1 MAKIDKDAYD
11 VIIIGA
17 GISGLICGCYLAKA
31 GLRVL
36 IAEQHHIPGGYC
48 TSFRRKGYIFDAA
61 AHSFGGYREGGII
74 HKVFSECNLHDR
86 VKITRYDPSDIII
99 SPEHTVRFCSD
110 VNKTIDSLQGSF
122 PHERENI
129 QRFFSFLTHGQPA
142 EFAKLGKMTLHDL
155 LQSYFTD
162 QKLQAVLAFPILGNG
177 DLPPSRIAAFVAA
190 KIYTEF
196 LLDGGYYP
204 DGGMQALPNAMAQR
218 FKEFGGTLLLS
229 TLVKKI
235 NVTDNVVR
243 GVVLENSEF
252 IRARCVISNG
262 DAHQTFFKLLGAKHV
277 GREFLDTVE
286 NMVPSQGIFVL
297 YIGVN
302 TFSGLPEP
310 GVNCWFLPHYDIE
323 NMYSLSRSE
332 KNNKLPEYYMVRVS
346 PDRQTV
352 LAFVNTPFRNER
364 FWAKNKNDF
373 MEKFIESIEKNTIPG
388 LSQHI
393 AHKEAATPATLYRYT
408 LNYRGAAYGWA
419 GLLSQ
424 FAKRDLIKPSF
435 LEGLYLTGHW
445 TTFGQGIAGVAYV
458 GRFVA
463 NLVLRAHA
471 H

>member
-1 MAKIDKDAYD
+1 MATPDKDAYD

-17 GISGLICGCYLAKA
+17 GIGGLICGCYLAKA
-31 GLRVL
+31 GLKVL

-48 TSFRRKGYIFDAA
+48 TSFRRRGYIFDAA

-74 HKVFSECNLHDR
+74 HKVFSDFNLHGR

-99 SPEHTVRFCSD
+99 SPDHTVRFWSD
-110 VNKTIDSLQGSF
+110 VGKTIDSLQGAF
-122 PHERENI
+122 PHESENI
-129 QRFFSFLTHGQPA
+129 QRFVLFLIHHQPA
-142 EFAKLGKMTLHDL
+142 EFAKLGKMTLQDL

-190 KIYTEF
+190 KIYSEF

-204 DGGMQALPNAMAQR
+204 DGGMQMLPNAIAQR

-229 TLVKKI
+229 TVVKKI
-235 NVTDNVVR
+235 KVTDAAVK

-252 IRARCVISNG
+252 IRAQCVISNG

-277 GREFLDTVE
+277 GREFLDT
-286 NMVPSQGIFVL
+286 MAKMIPSQGIFVL
-297 YIGVN
+297 YLGIN
-302 TFSGLPEP
+302 TFSELPEP
-310 GVNCWFLPHYDIE
+310 GTNCWFLPHYDIE
-323 NMYSLSRSE
+323 NMYALSRSE
-332 KNNKLPEYYMVRVS
+332 KSKKLPEYYMVRVS
-346 PDRQTV
+346 PDRKTV
-352 LAFVNTPFRNER
+352 LAFVNTPFRNNR
-364 FWAKNKNDF
+364 FWKQNKNDF
-373 MEKFIESIEKNTIPG
+373 METFIESIEKNTISG

-424 FAKRDLIKPSF
+424 VANRDLMKPPF
-435 LEGLYLTGHW
+435 LEGLYLAGHW

-458 GRFVA
+458 GRSVA
-463 NLVLRAHA
+463 NLVLRAQA